1 MEFAAASFS
10 TVIFVTVPSD
20 SVLLPSVIHARPFSS
35 SGRTQSGS
43 SSVSSSNHARDVSL
57 FSSLLPGVRP
67 TVTSGTSASIPGP
80 PGTLPVP
87 LSISTVLSFSSEEFS
102 PVVSLP
108 FASPEALTRPP
119 VLSVTSVCV
128 PCSSPSTPS
137 SVHSFSMVMVTV
149 VSPVLASVS
158 VTVEVVSFGSS
169 GVPVP
174 EVVVPSTPSASAAVP
189 VAGKS
194 SPTTRIHASSFA
206 SFFFIYMYPLH
217 FLYAKVF
224 GQSILN
230 YIHQGAYILLIFAS
244 ASHL

>member
-1 MEFAAASFS
+1 M
-10 TVIFVTVPSD
+10 
-20 SVLLPSVIHARPFSS
+20 
-35 SGRTQSGS
+35 
-43 SSVSSSNHARDVSL
+43 
-57 FSSLLPGVRP
+57 
-67 TVTSGTSASIPGP
+67 
-80 PGTLPVP
+80 P

-189 VAGKS
+189 AAGRS

-244 ASHL
+244 TSHL